1 MINILEGDNREDTL
15 EGYVEASYYYTLTD
29 AHELIQAI
37 GLREFLVAL
46 YREKQARLL
55 TIPELEAMQVLHDNW
70 EL

>member
-1 MINILEGDNREDTL
+1 MINVLEGDNREDTL
-15 EGYVEASYYYTLTD
+15 EGYIEAAAYYTLTD

-37 GLREFLVAL
+37 GLREFLTAL

-55 TIPELEAMQVLHDNW
+55 TIPEQEAMQVLHDNW